1 MRDGGG
7 VKKNKMRR
15 DLAPTQNLVSHTTPA
30 GFGTSSLTFGRRKHM
45 SIPAFKSLKLR
56 DFSSPGILLKK
67 IPPPEPG
74 AQTTEG
80 FARD

>member
-1 MRDGGG
+1 M
-7 VKKNKMRR
+7 NI
-15 DLAPTQNLVSHTTPA
+15 S
-30 GFGTSSLTFGRRKHM
+30 
-45 SIPAFKSLKLR
+45 AFKSLNLR